1 MQINLCIT
9 KDVAWRAATL
19 DYSQVFI
26 VLAGDGGLPVQQAPR
41 AACLEL
47 YNCLLLRNPC
57 LAYSSINNP
66 EVHI

>member
-1 MQINLCIT
+1 MQIDLCIT

-41 AACLEL
+41 AIYLEI
-47 YNCLLLRNPC
+47 
-57 LAYSSINNP
+57 YSIYLW
-66 EVHI
+66 